1 MIKSLYI
8 RVVVTFLVSVIAGTV
23 IAFFLSTWIFKDQ
36 LNDNAHINIR
46 NFGQDVVEIYRTLPL
61 SEADEFVNKM
71 NQLDLY
77 YIRMVEP
84 SGQTHTFGKDKGHEP
99 ISVTQEQVQKVLEGT
114 VLELTPNG
122 LGTVLLGLPVQ
133 TASGTRAMFLE
144 TLSPPAA
151 AAVIQWGTIFASS
164 SLAAGSLIILIASMF
179 LVRPIKTL
187 TQATKRI
194 AAGDFNVKLNIKQT
208 SELGTLAR
216 SFEEMMNDL
225 QQLEHMRREF
235 VANVSHEVQSP
246 LTSIS
251 GYAQALKNVELPD
264 QERGRYLDIII
275 SEAKRLSKMSDS
287 LLKLSLLESQSH
299 QLLLV
304 TRDLDEQIRR
314 VIVAL
319 QPQWSAR
326 DIRFEL
332 DLQKVQVL
340 ADHDQLNQV
349 WTNIISNGIKFS
361 EDKGSI
367 HVRMERD
374 SRNVTVRISDHGIG
388 IPLEDQKR
396 IFERFFKAD
405 RSHSRKYDGSGMG
418 LAITKQIVSLHQG
431 DIHVESKIDQGTTFI
446 ITLPIISSISS
457 SSAGSSVPLGKTM
470 D

>member
-1 MIKSLYI
+1 
-8 RVVVTFLVSVIAGTV
+8 
-23 IAFFLSTWIFKDQ
+23 LSTWIFEDK
-36 LNDNAHINIR
+36 LNENSHINIR
-46 NFGQDVVEIYRTLPL
+46 NFGQDVVQIYKTLPL
-61 SEADEFVNKM
+61 SEADAFVNKM
-71 NQLDLY
+71 KQLDLY
-77 YIRMVEP
+77 YIRMYEP
-84 SGQTHTFGKDKGHEP
+84 SGQFQTYGKAIDHNP
-99 ISVTQEQVQKVLEGT
+99 ISVTKEQLQKVLGGAVVEA
-114 VLELTPNG
+114 TPNG
-122 LGTVLLGLPVQ
+122 LGTVLLGLPVR
-133 TASGTRAMFLE
+133 TSNGTRAMFLE

-151 AAVIQWGTIFASS
+151 AAVIQWGTIFATS
-164 SLAAGSLIILIASMF
+164 SLAAGSLIILIASMY

-194 AAGDFNVKLNIKQT
+194 AAGDFNVKLNIKQS

-216 SFEEMMNDL
+216 SFEDMMKDL
-225 QQLEHMRREF
+225 QQLEQMRRDF

-251 GYAQALKNVELPD
+251 GYAQALKKVELPD

-287 LLKLSLLESQSH
+287 LLKLSMLESQSH
-299 QLLLV
+299 QLQLT

-326 DIRFEL
+326 NIRFEL
-332 DLQKVQVL
+332 DLQKVQVK

-361 EDKGSI
+361 EDNGLI

-374 SRNVTVRISDHGIG
+374 IRNVTVRISDHGIG
-388 IPLEDQKR
+388 IPAEDQKR

-431 DIHVESKIDQGTTFI
+431 DIKVESKVDQGTTFI
-446 ITLPIISSISS
+446 ITLPNSPPI
-457 SSAGSSVPLGKTM
+457 AE
-470 D
+470 

>member
-46 NFGQDVVEIYRTLPL
+46 NFGQDVVEIYKTLPL

-71 NQLDLY
+71 KQLDLY

-84 SGQTHTFGKDKGHEP
+84 SGQIHTFGKDKGHEP

-179 LVRPIKTL
+179 LVRPIKKL

-251 GYAQALKNVELPD
+251 
-264 QERGRYLDIII
+264 
-275 SEAKRLSKMSDS
+275 
-287 LLKLSLLESQSH
+287 
-299 QLLLV
+299 
-304 TRDLDEQIRR
+304 
-314 VIVAL
+314 
-319 QPQWSAR
+319 
-326 DIRFEL
+326 
-332 DLQKVQVL
+332 
-340 ADHDQLNQV
+340 
-349 WTNIISNGIKFS
+349 
-361 EDKGSI
+361 
-367 HVRMERD
+367 
-374 SRNVTVRISDHGIG
+374 
-388 IPLEDQKR
+388 
-396 IFERFFKAD
+396 
-405 RSHSRKYDGSGMG
+405 
-418 LAITKQIVSLHQG
+418 
-431 DIHVESKIDQGTTFI
+431 
-446 ITLPIISSISS
+446 
-457 SSAGSSVPLGKTM
+457 
-470 D
+470 